1 MRWFRIPVVIVIA
14 ALSLAVSGPAG
25 LAGTRSV
32 RGDDPLLHQYATR
45 TWASFVAMT
54 DSRSGLP
61 ADSIGRDG
69 TRSVQTSTTN
79 IGAYM
84 WSVVVA
90 HRLGVISDREL
101 VSRLATT
108 LTTLEHMERH
118 APSGQFY
125 NWYDHRTGAKLTV
138 WPPTGA
144 AITPILSSVDN
155 GWLAA
160 GLRVV
165 RGYVRELARRAGAL
179 YDTMDFGF
187 YYRTDANRIL
197 FHYAPST
204 GEAPCCYDT
213 IVSESRI
220 AGYIGIA
227 NGQIPQREYFG
238 AWRTFPDT
246 CDYSFQETRP
256 TGFSRTYF
264 GQTVYEGSYAY
275 AGMRLVPGWGGSAF
289 EALMPALF
297 VPEEKWGRRS
307 WGRNHPNTVQAQI
320 HHGMVEAGYG
330 YWGFSPANNPDGGYN
345 VYGVD
350 AIGMNPDGYPSNND
364 STLVDAGFPGC
375 PGRDAKPAPPP
386 SAYTNGVVTPHA
398 AFLGLRWDHDAV
410 LSNLE
415 RLRRNF
421 DIYSDWGFADSVNVD
436 TGVVSPF
443 YLSLDQGIIMAA
455 IGNEVGKDVL
465 RRAFG
470 GPDLIQ
476 RVRPVIA
483 VEEFNASVPAST
495 GR

>member
-1 MRWFRIPVVIVIA
+1 
-14 ALSLAVSGPAG
+14 
-25 LAGTRSV
+25 
-32 RGDDPLLHQYATR
+32 
-45 TWASFVAMT
+45 
-54 DSRSGLP
+54 
-61 ADSIGRDG
+61 
-69 TRSVQTSTTN
+69 
-79 IGAYM
+79 
-84 WSVVVA
+84 
-90 HRLGVISDREL
+90 
-101 VSRLATT
+101 
-108 LTTLEHMERH
+108 
-118 APSGQFY
+118 
-125 NWYDHRTGAKLTV
+125 
-138 WPPTGA
+138 
-144 AITPILSSVDN
+144 
-155 GWLAA
+155 
-160 GLRVV
+160 
-165 RGYVRELARRAGAL
+165 
-179 YDTMDFGF
+179 
-187 YYRTDANRIL
+187 
-197 FHYAPST
+197 
-204 GEAPCCYDT
+204 
-213 IVSESRI
+213 
-220 AGYIGIA
+220 
-227 NGQIPQREYFG
+227 
-238 AWRTFPDT
+238 
-246 CDYSFQETRP
+246 
-256 TGFSRTYF
+256 
-264 GQTVYEGSYAY
+264 
-275 AGMRLVPGWGGSAF
+275 
-289 EALMPALF
+289 
-297 VPEEKWGRRS
+297 
-307 WGRNHPNTVQAQI
+307 
-320 HHGMVEAGYG
+320 MVEAGYG